1 MFLCMCH
8 VRPDP
13 ISASIEPMSEAFGEL
28 YEHEKDNKWA
38 LVINEPVER
47 ELAPVCPRPDFDML
61 HL

>member
-1 MFLCMCH
+1 
-8 VRPDP
+8 
-13 ISASIEPMSEAFGEL
+13 MSEAFGEL